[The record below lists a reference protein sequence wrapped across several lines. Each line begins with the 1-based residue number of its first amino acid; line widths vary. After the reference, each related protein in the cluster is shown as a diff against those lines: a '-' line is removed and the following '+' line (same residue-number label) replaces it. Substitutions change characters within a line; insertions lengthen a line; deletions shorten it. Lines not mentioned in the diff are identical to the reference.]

1 MRSRASSIGAG
12 GSRRSSFAAAEPP
25 TSTAADVAVP
35 IELNLPHKG
44 SATSSANN
52 SQIDLTGH
60 HIYLPDNAAG
70 TSSPHGGVFELSQ
83 VGASEQ
89 VTGDVIKDVKTGK
102 HYKKIPVSKPAY
114 SLGHTTGAPVVSGV
128 ANRSTGRIGLGH
140 AFPTEEQNRQH
151 KAEKAAR
158 KSNNA
163 SGTRTPAA
171 AAGSTAEHRTSMDV
185 NTKEGR
191 TQLFAQLRDL
201 IHEEFEKANRGQTE
215 ELRKHVRQVNLE
227 QQQHLQEHIEDVKEI
242 INTDQPSQSE
252 DGVQSEDSDLKASKD
267 RYTTETAV
275 ATRDDDK
282 RHAFGEKDSDGTL
295 TMDHNGNAVRDP
307 QPAERGFEGEDED
320 SDDEYEF
327 PNKWAAIRYQL
338 REPFAEFLG
347 CFMLMVF
354 GNGIN
359 CQVTVS
365 QLYDASDPK
374 GNYLSISFGWGVGV
388 AMGVWVAGGISGGM
402 INPAVTIALA
412 CFRKFSWKKV
422 PIYIVAQILGCL
434 MGSLCIYA
442 LYVNPIRIVDPGQTE
457 TTASLFTTYPAEFL
471 RQPSTRMSAFY
482 NEFFASA
489 ILLIVILA
497 IGDSSNTPPP
507 DGLAPLVLLWL
518 VWGLGACLG
527 WQTAYAVNPARDL
540 GPRIML
546 SIVGYSSD
554 ILWTFN
560 AWYWL
565 WTPVIATCSGAIMG
579 CIIYDTLCYTGGD
592 SPINRKAKKHAPSL
606 GPGSKQKMP
615 AALSEA

>member
-1 MRSRASSIGAG
+1 MRSRRSSLDADR
-12 GSRRSSFAAAEPP
+12 SRRSSFATELPKP
-25 TSTAADVAVP
+25 TAADVAVP
-35 IELNLPHKG
+35 IEINIPHRAST
-44 SATSSANN
+44 SASAKT

-60 HIYLPDNAAG
+60 HIYLPDHTTAG
-70 TSSPHGGVFELSQ
+70 SSTQGGMFELTQ
-83 VGASEQ
+83 IGPSEK
-89 VTGDVIKDVKTGK
+89 VTGEVIKDVKTGK
-102 HYKKIPVSKPAY
+102 HYKKMAVSKPAY
-114 SLGHTTGAPVVSGV
+114 SLGHTTGAPVVTGV
-128 ANRSTGRIGLGH
+128 PNRTTGRIGLGH
-140 AFPTEEQNRQH
+140 AFPTQEQTRQY
-151 KAEKAAR
+151 KEDKAAR
-158 KSNNA
+158 KSNTG
-163 SGTRTPAA
+163 SGTRSPSL
-171 AAGSTAEHRTSMDV
+171 AGGSVTSHRASMDV
-185 NTKEGR
+185 NTAEGR
-191 TQLFAQLRDL
+191 TQLFAQLREL
-201 IHEEFEKANRGQTE
+201 IHEEFEKVNRGQTE
-215 ELRKHVRQVNLE
+215 ELKNHVRQAHLE
-227 QQQHLQEHIEDVKEI
+227 QRQHLKDHMEDVKEI
-242 INTDQPSQSE
+242 VNADLPSHSEKGGYSNDTILKTTTDT
-252 DGVQSEDSDLKASKD
+252 V
-267 RYTTETAV
+267 V
-275 ATRDDDK
+275 ATADDDK
-282 RHAFGEKDSDGTL
+282 QPYDRKGSEGTL
-295 TMDHNGNAVRDP
+295 TLDPNGNEVKDP
-307 QPAERGFEGEDED
+307 RPVERGYTDNDVD
-320 SDDEYEF
+320 SNQDEYEF
-327 PNKWAAIRYQL
+327 PNKWAAIRYKL

-359 CQVTVS
+359 CQVVIS
-365 QLYDASDPK
+365 QLYNSSDPK
-374 GNYLSISFGWGVGV
+374 GSYLSISFGWGVGV

-412 CFRKFSWKKV
+412 CFRKFPWKKV

-434 MGSLCIYA
+434 MGSLCIYG
-442 LYVNPIRIVDPGQTE
+442 LYINPIRLVDPNQTE
-457 TTASLFTTYPAEFL
+457 TTAALFTTYPAEFL

-518 VWGLGACLG
+518 IWGLGACLG

-546 SIVGYSSD
+546 YIVGYSPK

-565 WTPVIATCSGAIMG
+565 WTPIIATCSGAIMG

-592 SPINRKAKKHAPSL
+592 SPINRKAKKHAPAL